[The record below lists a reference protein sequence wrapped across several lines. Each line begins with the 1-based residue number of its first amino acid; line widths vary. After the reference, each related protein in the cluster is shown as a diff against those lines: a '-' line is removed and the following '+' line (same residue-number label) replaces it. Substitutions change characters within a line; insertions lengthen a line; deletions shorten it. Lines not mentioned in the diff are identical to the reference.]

1 MYYNISLYNNLY
13 KNKLYLS
20 YILQWTNKYII
31 ACEYYYKGF
40 KIIDI
45 DKFKII
51 SSIKGNHTGGIICS
65 KKFYHPIYRESLLSL
80 GEDNNIILWST

>member
-1 MYYNISLYNNLY
+1 MYYNISLYKNLD

-51 SSIKGNHTGGIICS
+51 SSIKVYCFLLYLN
-65 KKFYHPIYRESLLSL
+65 KK
-80 GEDNNIILWST
+80 NIKS